1 MLNNN
6 SQYRPLDLIC
16 LGRVAVDLYAEQIGS
31 RLEDVASFAKYLGG
45 SSGNVAY
52 GTARLGL
59 KSAMLSRVGDEQMG
73 NFVRE
78 ELERVGVDT
87 AALQTD
93 PERHTGLV
101 LLALKDR
108 ESFPLLFYRR
118 DCADMAIDAAAIDPE
133 FIARAKALAITGTHL
148 STDTTQRAC
157 RKALDVADY
166 YGVKRV
172 LDIDYRPVLWGL
184 TNPGDGE
191 TRFIADEKVT
201 TDLQRWLPDFDLIV
215 GTEEEFHIAGGS
227 TDTLTALRTVRE
239 VSEATLVCKLGPMG
253 CVVFEGAIPDRIED
267 GILVK
272 GVQVEVLN
280 VLGAGDAFM
289 SGLLRGWLRNEP
301 WQTSAGY
308 ANACGA
314 LVVSRHGCA
323 PAMPTEDE
331 LFDYLARRD
340 EVSRPDTD
348 QRLNHLHRV
357 TTRVPAQWPEVLGLA
372 FDHRR
377 QLTDMAREEY
387 ADSVRLPALKK
398 LLVTAAEEGA
408 KLGGI
413 TTPAILVDD
422 VLGQEAL
429 NQASGKG
436 WWIGRPVE
444 LPGSRPLRFQHGDDL
459 GACLRNWPREQIIK
473 CLVFYH
479 PDDELLL
486 RLEQEERL
494 RQLYQ
499 AACAYGLELLIE
511 VIPPADMPNDDTT
524 LPRSLQRLYN
534 LGIRP
539 DWWKLPAMSDAA
551 WQAVGETI
559 EREDTYCRGVV
570 LLGLD
575 APMDDMKR
583 GFEAAANHACCKGF
597 TVGRTLFASAS
608 RDWLAGRI
616 DDASLVERVA
626 QNYAELIKAWRQLRQ
641 AQPQTLSHTEEA

>member
-6 SQYRPLDLIC
+6 GQHQPLDLIC

-59 KSAMLSRVGDEQMG
+59 KSAMLSRVGNEQMG

-78 ELERVGVDT
+78 ELARAGVDT
-87 AALQTD
+87 TALQND

-118 DCADMAIDAAAIDPE
+118 DCADMAIDADAIDPD
-133 FIARAKALAITGTHL
+133 FISRAKALAITGTHL

-157 RKALDVADY
+157 RKALDAAAH

-201 TDLQRWLPDFDLIV
+201 MDLQRWLPDFDLIV

-227 TDTLTALRTVRE
+227 TDTLTALRAVRGI
-239 VSEATLVCKLGPMG
+239 SAATLVCKLGPLG
-253 CVVFEGAIPDRIED
+253 CVVFEEAIPARIEE
-267 GILVK
+267 GIFVG

-289 SGLLRGWLRNEP
+289 SGLLRGWLRGES
-301 WQTSAGY
+301 WKTSAAY

-340 EVSRPDTD
+340 EVTRPDID

-357 TTRVPAQWPEVLGLA
+357 TTRVPAEWPEVLGLA

-377 QLTDMAREEY
+377 QLTDMAREEH
-387 ADSVRLPALKK
+387 ADNARLPTLKK

-408 KLGGI
+408 KLGGLSA
-413 TTPAILVDD
+413 PAILVDD

-429 NQASGKG
+429 NQASGQG
-436 WWIGRPVE
+436 WWVGRPVE
-444 LPGSRPLRFQHGDDL
+444 LPGSRPLRFQHGDDV
-459 GACLRNWPREQIIK
+459 GSCLRHWPREQIIK

-479 PDDELLL
+479 PDDEISL
-486 RLEQEERL
+486 RIEQEERL

-499 AACAYGLELLIE
+499 AACRQGLELLIE
-511 VIPPADMPNDDTT
+511 VIPPAEMPSDSTT
-524 LPRSLQRLYN
+524 LSRSLQRLYN

-539 DWWKLPAMSDAA
+539 DWWKLPAMPDAT
-551 WQAVGETI
+551 WRAVGEI
-559 EREDTYCRGVV
+559 IKREDPYCRGVV

-575 APMDDMKR
+575 APMEDMKK
-583 GFEAAANHACCKGF
+583 GFTDAAKHSCCKGF
-597 TVGRTLFASAS
+597 TVGRTLFSSAS

-616 DDASLVERVA
+616 DDAGLVQRVA
-626 QNYAELIKAWRQLRQ
+626 HNYAELIDTWRQLRDSQRQ
-641 AQPQTLSHTEEA
+641 AVVHTEEA

>member
-1 MLNNN
+1 MLDNTM
-6 SQYRPLDLIC
+6 QHRPLDLIC

-45 SSGNVAY
+45 SSGNMAY

-59 KSAMLSRVGDEQMG
+59 TSAMLSRVGNEQMG

-87 AALQTD
+87 SALQTD

-118 DCADMAIDAAAIDPE
+118 DCADMAIDAEAIDPE

-148 STDTTQRAC
+148 STDTTRRAC
-157 RKALDVADY
+157 RKALDAAAH

-191 TRFIADEKVT
+191 TRFIADDTVT
-201 TDLQRWLPDFDLIV
+201 TDLQHWLPDFDLIV

-227 TDTLTALRTVRE
+227 TDTLAALRAVRD
-239 VSEATLVCKLGPMG
+239 VSDATLVCKLGPMG
-253 CVVFEGAIPDRIED
+253 CVVFEGAIPERIDD

-289 SGLLRGWLRNEP
+289 SGLLRGWLRGES
-301 WQTSAGY
+301 WQTSAAY

-323 PAMPTEDE
+323 PAMPTEAE

-340 EVSRPDTD
+340 EVPRPDID

-357 TTRVPAQWPEVLGLA
+357 TTRVPTQWPEVLGLA

-377 QLTDMAREEY
+377 QLTDMARTEH
-387 ADSVRLPALKK
+387 ADSARLPALKK
-398 LLVTAAEEGA
+398 LLVTAAEQGA
-408 KLGGI
+408 KRGGVS
-413 TTPAILVDD
+413 TPAILVDD
-422 VLGQEAL
+422 VLGQDAL
-429 NQASGKG
+429 NHASGKG

-459 GACLRNWPREQIIK
+459 GACLRHWPREHIIK

-479 PDDELLL
+479 PDDEIAL

-499 AACAYGLELLIE
+499 AACAYGLELLVE
-511 VIPPADMPNDDTT
+511 VIPPADMPSDDTT

-551 WQAVGETI
+551 WQAVSETI
-559 EREDTYCRGVV
+559 EREDAHCRGVV

-575 APMDDMKR
+575 APMADMKR

-597 TVGRTLFASAS
+597 TVGRTLFSSAS

-616 DDASLVERVA
+616 DDDSLIERVA
-626 QNYAELIKAWRQLRQ
+626 QNYAELIKAWRQLKQ
-641 AQPQTLSHTEEA
+641 ARPQTLAHTEEV

>member
-1 MLNNN
+1 MLNNDTH
-6 SQYRPLDLIC
+6 QRPLDLIC
-16 LGRVAVDLYAEQIGS
+16 LGRVAVDLYAEQLGS

-59 KSAMLSRVGDEQMG
+59 QSAMLSRVGDEQMG
-73 NFVRE
+73 QFVRE
-78 ELERVGVDT
+78 ELARAGVDT
-87 AALQTD
+87 SALQTD
-93 PERHTGLV
+93 AERHTGLV
-101 LLALKDR
+101 LLALKNR

-118 DCADMAIDAAAIDPE
+118 DCADMAIEADAIDPD

-148 STDTTQRAC
+148 STDTTRKAC
-157 RKALDVADY
+157 RKALDAAASA
-166 YGVKRV
+166 GVKRV

-191 TRFIADEKVT
+191 TRFIADDSVT
-201 TDLQRWLPDFDLIV
+201 ADLQRWLPDFDLIV

-227 TDTLTALRTVRE
+227 TDTLSSLRAVRE
-239 VSEATLVCKLGPMG
+239 VSDATLVCKLGPLG
-253 CVVFEGAIPDRIED
+253 CVILEGAIPERIED
-267 GILVK
+267 GILVE

-289 SGLLRGWLRNEP
+289 SGLLRGWLRGES
-301 WQTSAGY
+301 WQTSAAY

-331 LFDYLARRD
+331 LMDYLARRN
-340 EVSRPDTD
+340 EVLRPDTD

-357 TTRVPAQWPEVLGLA
+357 TTRVPSQWPEVLGLA

-377 QLTDMAREEY
+377 QLTDMAREEH
-387 ADSVRLPALKK
+387 ADPARLPALKE
-398 LLVTAAEEGA
+398 LLVQAAQEGA
-408 KLGGI
+408 RLGNI
-413 TTPAILVDD
+413 TAPAILVDD

-429 NQASGKG
+429 SLAGGRG

-459 GACLRNWPREQIIK
+459 GACLRHWPREHIIK

-479 PDDELLL
+479 PDDELSL

-511 VIPPADMPNDDTT
+511 VIPPADMPSDATM

-534 LGIRP
+534 LGIYP

-551 WQAVGETI
+551 WQAVDEI
-559 EREDTYCRGVV
+559 IAREDTHCRGVV
-570 LLGLD
+570 MLGLD

-583 GFEAAANHACCKGF
+583 DFENAAKHTCCRGF
-597 TVGRTLFASAS
+597 TVGRTLFASAC

-616 DDASLVERVA
+616 DDAGLVQRVA
-626 QNYAELIKAWRQLRQ
+626 TNYAELITAWRQLRERQ
-641 AQPQTLSHTEEA
+641 QTLTHTEEA

>member
-1 MLNNN
+1 MQQMNTDN
-6 SQYRPLDLIC
+6 RPLDLIC
-16 LGRVAVDLYAEQIGS
+16 LGRVAVDLYSEQIGS
-31 RLEDVASFAKYLGG
+31 RLEDVTSFAKYLGG
-45 SSGNVAY
+45 SSGNMAY

-59 KSAMLSRVGDEQMG
+59 KSAMLSRVGNEQMG

-87 AALQTD
+87 TALQTD

-108 ESFPLLFYRR
+108 DSFPLLFYRR
-118 DCADMAIDAAAIDPE
+118 DCADMAIDADTIDPA
-133 FIARAKALAITGTHL
+133 FIGSARALAITGTHL
-148 STDTTQRAC
+148 STETTRRAC
-157 RKALDVADY
+157 RKALDAAGEH
-166 YGVKRV
+166 GVKRV

-201 TDLQRWLPDFDLIV
+201 ADLQAWLPDFDLIV

-227 TDTLTALRTVRE
+227 TDTLESLRGVRR
-239 VSEATLVCKLGPMG
+239 VSDATLVCKLGSLG
-253 CVVFEGAIPDRIED
+253 CVVFEGEIPERIED

-272 GVQVEVLN
+272 GVKVEVLN

-289 SGLLRGWLRNEP
+289 SGLLRGWLRGES
-301 WQTSAGY
+301 WESSASY

-323 PAMPTEDE
+323 PAMPTEEE

-340 EVSRPDTD
+340 AVACPDKD
-348 QRLNHLHRV
+348 DHLKHLHRV
-357 TTRVPAQWPEVLGLA
+357 TTRVPAVWPEVCGLA

-377 QLTDMAREEY
+377 QLTDMAREEH
-387 ADSVRLPALKK
+387 ANPARLPVLKR
-398 LLVTAAEEGA
+398 LLVQAAEEGA
-408 KLGGI
+408 RRAGQQK
-413 TTPAILVDD
+413 PAILVDD
-422 VLGQEAL
+422 VLGQDAL
-429 NQASGKG
+429 NEASGRG

-459 GACLRNWPREQIIK
+459 GSRLRHWPTEHVIK

-479 PDDELLL
+479 PDDSLEL
-486 RLEQEERL
+486 RLEQEARL

-499 AACAYGLELLIE
+499 AACASGLELLVE
-511 VIPPADMPNDDTT
+511 VIPPAGMAVKDTT

-539 DWWKLPAMSDAA
+539 DWWKLPALSDAA
-551 WQAVGETI
+551 WQTVGRI
-559 EREDTYCRGVV
+559 IDAEDPHCRGVV

-575 APMDDMKR
+575 APMEEMKR
-583 GFEAAANHACCKGF
+583 GFAPAARQPHCKGF
-597 TVGRTLFASAS
+597 TVGRTLFAAAS
-608 RDWLAGRI
+608 REWLGGRI
-616 DDASLVERVA
+616 DDAQLIEQVA
-626 QNYAELIKAWRQLRQ
+626 GNYAELIQEWRRLRS
-641 AQPQTLSHTEEA
+641 ATPQVEEA

>member
-1 MLNNN
+1 MTNNN
-6 SQYRPLDLIC
+6 TQHQPLDLVC

-45 SSGNVAY
+45 SSGNMAY

-59 KSAMLSRVGDEQMG
+59 KSAMLSRVGNEQMG

-78 ELERVGVDT
+78 ELERAGVDT
-87 AALQTD
+87 TALQVD

-118 DCADMAIDAAAIDPE
+118 DCADMAIDADAIDPE
-133 FIARAKALAITGTHL
+133 FIGRSKALAITGTHL
-148 STDTTQRAC
+148 STDTTRRAC
-157 RKALDVADY
+157 RRALDAAAR

-184 TNPGDGE
+184 THSGDGE
-191 TRFIADEKVT
+191 TRFIADDKVT
-201 TDLQRWLPDFDLIV
+201 RDLQHWLPDFDLIV
-215 GTEEEFHIAGGS
+215 GTEEEFHIAGGM
-227 TDTLTALRTVRE
+227 TETLEALRAVRE
-239 VSEATLVCKLGPMG
+239 VSKATLVCKLGPMG
-253 CVVFEGAIPDRIED
+253 CVVFEGPVPDRLED
-267 GILVK
+267 GILVR

-289 SGLLRGWLRNEP
+289 SGLLRGWLRGES
-301 WQTSAGY
+301 WQTSAAY

-340 EVSRPDTD
+340 DVPRPDID

-377 QLTDMAREEY
+377 QLTDMAREEH
-387 ADSVRLPALKK
+387 ADSARLPALKK
-398 LLVTAAEEGA
+398 LLVTAAREGA
-408 KLGGI
+408 RLGGL

-429 NQASGKG
+429 NKASGQG
-436 WWIGRPVE
+436 WWIARPVE

-459 GACLRNWPREQIIK
+459 GACLRQWPREQIIK

-479 PDDELLL
+479 PDDDISL

-499 AACAYGLELLIE
+499 AACIYGLELLME
-511 VIPPADMPNDDTT
+511 VIPPVDMPSDVSV
-524 LPRSLQRLYN
+524 LPRTLQRLYN

-539 DWWKLPAMSDAA
+539 DWWKLPAMPDAA
-551 WQAVGETI
+551 WHAVCETI
-559 EREDTYCRGVV
+559 KSEDPYCRGVV

-583 GFEAAANHACCKGF
+583 GFENAAKHPCCKGF
-597 TVGRTLFASAS
+597 TVGRTLFSSAS
-608 RDWLAGRI
+608 REWLAGRI
-616 DDASLVERVA
+616 NDADLITQVA
-626 QNYAELIKAWRQLRQ
+626 GNYAELIQAWRQSRQ
-641 AQPQTLSHTEEA
+641 AQSQPLVHSEEA

>member
-1 MLNNN
+1 MPNNN
-6 SQYRPLDLIC
+6 RQHPPLDLIC

-59 KSAMLSRVGDEQMG
+59 KSAMLSRVGNEQMG
-73 NFVRE
+73 HFIRE
-78 ELERVGVDT
+78 ELTRVGVDT
-87 AALQTD
+87 TALQTD
-93 PERHTGLV
+93 SERHTGLV

-118 DCADMAIDAAAIDPE
+118 DCADMAIDADAIDPD

-148 STDTTQRAC
+148 STDTTRKAC
-157 RKALDVADY
+157 RKALDAAASVE
-166 YGVKRV
+166 VKRV

-201 TDLQRWLPDFDLIV
+201 HDLQQWLPDFDLIV
-215 GTEEEFHIAGGS
+215 GTEEEFHIAGGT
-227 TDTLTALRTVRE
+227 TDTLEALRNVRHI
-239 VSEATLVCKLGPMG
+239 SAATLVCKLGPLG
-253 CVVFEGAIPDRIED
+253 CVVFEGDIPARIED
-267 GILVK
+267 GILVE

-289 SGLLRGWLRNEP
+289 SGLLRGWLRGEP
-301 WQTSAGY
+301 WQTSAAY

-323 PAMPTEDE
+323 PAMPTEAE
-331 LFDYLARRD
+331 LLDYLARRHD
-340 EVSRPDTD
+340 VPRPDMD
-348 QRLNHLHRV
+348 KQLNHLHRV
-357 TTRVPAQWPEVLGLA
+357 TTRVPQQWPEVLGLA

-377 QLTDMAREEY
+377 QLIDMARDEH
-387 ADSVRLPALKK
+387 ADINQLTTLKK
-398 LLVTAAEEGA
+398 LLVTAAEKGATQEG
-408 KLGGI
+408 L

-422 VLGQEAL
+422 VLGQDAL
-429 NQASGKG
+429 NQASGQG

-459 GACLRNWPREQIIK
+459 GSCLRHWPREQIIK

-479 PDDELLL
+479 PDDEIAL

-499 AACAYGLELLIE
+499 SACSQGLELLIE
-511 VIPPADMPNDDTT
+511 VIPPADMARDDTT

-539 DWWKLPAMSDAA
+539 DWWKLPMMSDAA
-551 WQAVGETI
+551 LQAVGDII
-559 EREDTYCRGVV
+559 EREDAYCRGIV

-575 APMDDMKR
+575 APMADMKH
-583 GFEAAANHACCKGF
+583 GFEEAAKHSCCKGF

-608 RDWLAGRI
+608 REWLAGRI
-616 DDASLVERVA
+616 DDESLVQQVA
-626 QNYAELIKAWRQLRQ
+626 SNYAELISAWRQLKHSQ
-641 AQPQTLSHTEEA
+641 SQTASHAQEV

>member
-6 SQYRPLDLIC
+6 GQQQPLDLIC

-59 KSAMLSRVGDEQMG
+59 KSAMLSRVGNEQMG
-73 NFVRE
+73 HFVRE
-78 ELERVGVDT
+78 ELSRAGVDT
-87 AALQTD
+87 SALQTD

-118 DCADMAIDAAAIDPE
+118 DCADMAIDAAAIDPD

-148 STDTTQRAC
+148 STETTRKAC
-157 RKALDVADY
+157 RKALDAAARAN
-166 YGVKRV
+166 VKRV

-184 TNPGDGE
+184 THPGDGE
-191 TRFIADEKVT
+191 TRFIADDKVT
-201 TDLQRWLPDFDLIV
+201 TDLQQWLVDFDLIV

-227 TDTLTALRTVRE
+227 TDTLEALRNVRQ
-239 VSEATLVCKLGPMG
+239 VSAATLVCKLGPLG
-253 CVVFEGAIPDRIED
+253 CVVFEGDIPPRIED
-267 GILVK
+267 GILIE

-289 SGLLRGWLRNEP
+289 SGLLRGWLRDEP
-301 WQTSAGY
+301 WQTSAQY

-340 EVSRPDTD
+340 DVPRPDVD
-348 QRLNHLHRV
+348 KRLNHLHRV

-377 QLTDMAREEY
+377 QLTDMARDEQAE
-387 ADSVRLPALKK
+387 VTQLPKLKK

-408 KLGGI
+408 KRGGLA
-413 TTPAILVDD
+413 TPAILVDD
-422 VLGQEAL
+422 VLGQDAL
-429 NQASGKG
+429 NQASGQG

-459 GACLRNWPREQIIK
+459 GSCLRHWPREQIIK

-479 PDDELLL
+479 PDDALPL

-499 AACAYGLELLIE
+499 SACSQGLELLIE
-511 VIPPADMPNDDTT
+511 VIPPADMTCDDTT

-539 DWWKLPAMSDAA
+539 DWWKLPMMSGAA
-551 WQAVGETI
+551 WKAVGEI
-559 EREDTYCRGVV
+559 INREDAYCRGVV

-575 APMDDMKR
+575 APMAEMKQ
-583 GFEAAANHACCKGF
+583 GFMEAARHPCCKGF
-597 TVGRTLFASAS
+597 TVGRTLFAHAS
-608 RDWLAGRI
+608 REWLAGRL
-616 DDASLVERVA
+616 DNVSLVQEVA
-626 QNYAELIKAWRQLRQ
+626 SNYAELIHAWRQLRNS
-641 AQPQTLSHTEEA
+641 QPQTLPYTEEA

>member
-6 SQYRPLDLIC
+6 SQHRPLDLIC

-45 SSGNVAY
+45 SSGNMAY

-87 AALQTD
+87 SALQTD

-108 ESFPLLFYRR
+108 ESFPLLFYRH
-118 DCADMAIDAAAIDPE
+118 DCADMAIDADAIDPE
-133 FIARAKALAITGTHL
+133 FIARSKALAITGTHL
-148 STDTTQRAC
+148 STDTTRRAC
-157 RKALDVADY
+157 RKALDAASHH
-166 YGVKRV
+166 GVKRV

-191 TRFIADEKVT
+191 TRFIADDKVT

-227 TDTLTALRTVRE
+227 TDTLAALRAVRE
-239 VSEATLVCKLGPMG
+239 VSKATLVCKLGPMG
-253 CVVFEGAIPDRIED
+253 CVVFEGAIPERIED

-289 SGLLRGWLRNEP
+289 SGLLRGWLRGEP
-301 WQTSAGY
+301 WQTSAAY

-340 EVSRPDTD
+340 EVPRPDTD

-387 ADSVRLPALKK
+387 ADSACLPKLKK

-413 TTPAILVDD
+413 ATPAILVDD
-422 VLGQEAL
+422 VLGQDAL

-479 PDDELLL
+479 PDDEIAL

-511 VIPPADMPNDDTT
+511 IIPPTNMPNDDKT

-559 EREDTYCRGVV
+559 EREDVYCRGVV

-575 APMDDMKR
+575 APMDDLKR
-583 GFEAAANHACCKGF
+583 GFQAAVNHACCKGF
-597 TVGRTLFASAS
+597 TVGRTLFTSAS

-641 AQPQTLSHTEEA
+641 AQPQALAHTEEA